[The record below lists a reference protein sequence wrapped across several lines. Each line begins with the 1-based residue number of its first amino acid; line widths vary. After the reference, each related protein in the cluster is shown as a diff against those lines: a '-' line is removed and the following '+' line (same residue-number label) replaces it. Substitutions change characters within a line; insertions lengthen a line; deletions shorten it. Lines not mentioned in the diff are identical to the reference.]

1 MMPLVKIFK
10 DPKTI
15 AILLAGHALA
25 LSIAA
30 MYLSAGHT
38 PSQIATADMQMILD
52 SQKLLW
58 VKRMKE
64 GDANAVLKD
73 SGKFQ
78 QKLQFI
84 LNDIA
89 KDNNVVII
97 DKSALIAGRQVMD
110 VTPLII
116 EALGISTNEV
126 ELLRR
131 RLEEEI
137 LSDFPAMRK
146 DRP

>member
-15 AILLAGHALA
+15 TILLASHALA

-30 MYLSAGHT
+30 MYLSAAHT

-131 RLEEEI
+131 RPEEEI

>member
-15 AILLAGHALA
+15 TILLASHALA

-30 MYLSAGHT
+30 MYLSAAHT

>member
-15 AILLAGHALA
+15 AILLASHALA

-38 PSQIATADMQMILD
+38 SSQIATADMQMILD

-64 GDANAVLKD
+64 GDANAALKD
-73 SGKFQ
+73 SGEFQ

-110 VTPLII
+110 VTPHII
-116 EALGISTNEV
+116 EALGISTTEV

-137 LSDFPAMRK
+137 FSDFPTMRK
-146 DRP
+146 DR

>member
-1 MMPLVKIFK
+1 MMSLVKIFK

-38 PSQIATADMQMILD
+38 PSRIATADMQMILD